1 MILGTMIMAGLVG
14 FYLSSQGMWLDA
26 STQAITQREASLV
39 AAAMRDSESA
49 RRSVRNA
56 FESVWAIRFRM
67 WRTLIESLFHFDER
81 VRLHVEDE
89 VVPVEA
95 AVPLEDPV
103 VERERLG
110 VVDGRLGPAVAL
122 GHFLPRGERGQVRRP
137 DLQVRL
143 GLVEPHLAG
152 AEASGR
158 ALQVGGR
165 VGKGAAMGL
174 TNLDQLDH
182 LIAVNRRNF
191 ARYREALRGLPG
203 VELLDVP
210 EGARRNFQHVVLQV
224 KEGCALH
231 RDDLVEALWAENIIA
246 RRYFYPGCHRMEPYR
261 SEKAWDLPITDRVA
275 GSVVILPTGT
285 AVGDAEVDA
294 VAGAIR
300 AILEQADAVR
310 TALVGRPRL
319 VTQAMRV
326 V

>member
-1 MILGTMIMAGLVG
+1 
-14 FYLSSQGMWLDA
+14 
-26 STQAITQREASLV
+26 
-39 AAAMRDSESA
+39 
-49 RRSVRNA
+49 
-56 FESVWAIRFRM
+56 
-67 WRTLIESLFHFDER
+67 
-81 VRLHVEDE
+81 
-89 VVPVEA
+89 
-95 AVPLEDPV
+95 
-103 VERERLG
+103 
-110 VVDGRLGPAVAL
+110 
-122 GHFLPRGERGQVRRP
+122 
-137 DLQVRL
+137 
-143 GLVEPHLAG
+143 
-152 AEASGR
+152 
-158 ALQVGGR
+158 
-165 VGKGAAMGL
+165 MGL